1 MYYRVKI
8 LSEKK
13 QLFPAKSQYE
23 YIINELGLLFEDAGE
38 KAYDL
43 VEKYVTDAFE
53 YDDPEE
59 FMQNLQTFAK
69 RAEPGEVH
77 FLMALLSDGN
87 WEQLHKSPTSMD
99 SDAMENSAAYWFLN
113 NIIAQTV
120 PKIVPPIEAI
130 CLKVQVYGNNDYALL
145 GNEDTG
151 KYGEIYPFAA
161 RLLMDAVST
170 KGPIG
175 SYQLRGPIVEYFEKL
190 KGTKKNTVPSDEPY
204 DFEDFVD
211 DTGGIVLSASV
222 LKDPEDSDEE
232 EVAVYEIIVHPAW
245 IDKEI
250 SSDFE
255 TFPYS
260 DYSA

>member
-8 LSEKK
+8 LSERK
-13 QLFPAKSQYE
+13 QHFPAKSEYE

-38 KAYDL
+38 NAYNL

-53 YDDPEE
+53 YEDPEE
-59 FMQNLQTFAK
+59 FIQNLQTFAK
-69 RAEPGEVH
+69 RAEANEVQ
-77 FLMALLSDGN
+77 FLMALLTDGN
-87 WEQLHKSPTSMD
+87 WEQLQSSPTLMD

-120 PKIVPPIEAI
+120 PQIVPPIEAI
-130 CLKVQVYGNNDYALL
+130 CLKVQVYGNNEYALL
-145 GNEDTG
+145 GKEDTG

-161 RLLMDAVST
+161 RLLMDAYSS

-175 SYQLRGPIVEYFEKL
+175 TYELNGPIVEYFEKL
-190 KGTKKNTVPSDEPY
+190 KGTKRKSVLSTEAY

-211 DTGGIVLSASV
+211 DSGGIVLSASV
-222 LKDPEDSDEE
+222 LKDPEDSDDE

-245 IDKEI
+245 IGKEI
-250 SSDFE
+250 PSDFE

>member
-8 LSEKK
+8 LSETK
-13 QLFPAKSQYE
+13 QRFPAKTEYE
-23 YIINELGLLFEDAGE
+23 YINNELGLLFEDAGE

-43 VEKYVTDAFE
+43 IEKYVTDAFE

-69 RAEPGEVH
+69 RAEVNEVK
-77 FLMALLSDGN
+77 FLMAILTDSN
-87 WEQLHKSPTSMD
+87 WEQLQKSPTLMD

-113 NIIAQTV
+113 NIISQTV
-120 PKIVPPIEAI
+120 PNIVSPIEAI
-130 CLKVQVYGNNDYALL
+130 CLKVQVFGNNEYALL
-145 GNEDTG
+145 GKEDCG
-151 KYGEIYPFAA
+151 KYGEIYPFTA
-161 RLLMDAVST
+161 RLLMDAYSS
-170 KGPIG
+170 KGAIG
-175 SYQLRGPIVEYFEKL
+175 TYELCGPIVEYFENL
-190 KGTKKNTVPSDEPY
+190 KGSKKKSVPSDEAY

-222 LKDPEDSDEE
+222 LKDPEDSDDE

-245 IDKEI
+245 LGKEI
-250 SSDFE
+250 PSDFE

-260 DYSA
+260 DYFA